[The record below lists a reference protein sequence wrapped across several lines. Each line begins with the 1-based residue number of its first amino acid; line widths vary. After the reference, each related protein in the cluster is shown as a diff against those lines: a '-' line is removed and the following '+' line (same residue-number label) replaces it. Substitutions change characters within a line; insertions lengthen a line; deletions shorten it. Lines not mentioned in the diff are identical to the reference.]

1 MSNQYCLYVQLTLN
15 PGLSTVA
22 AMSSTASK
30 EARPRRMTQQER
42 SAVTRHALLD
52 ATIESLIELGYERS
66 TTTEISERAL
76 LSRGA
81 HQHHFETRAKLFA
94 AAAER
99 LANLTWEEL
108 ERNLEQVAD
117 DAGRRREVLDVVWRT
132 FTGPLYQVAV
142 ELAVHARTDPEL
154 RADLAPLEQMMRK
167 QAVPLIRR
175 KLAGGADELS
185 ATPLTVMV
193 LATIRGL
200 AMLPMLQP
208 GSDIER
214 AWEDCRGRL
223 LELMG

>member
-1 MSNQYCLYVQLTLN
+1 
-15 PGLSTVA
+15 
-22 AMSSTASK
+22 
-30 EARPRRMTQQER
+30 MTRQ
-42 SAVTRHALLD
+42 ALLD

-99 LANLTWEEL
+99 LAILTAEEL
-108 ERNLEQVAD
+108 ERNLAQVAD
-117 DAGRRREVLDVVWRT
+117 EAGRRREVLDVVWRT
-132 FTGPLYQVAV
+132 FTGPLYQVAL

-154 RADLAPLEQMMRK
+154 RADLHPLEQMMRK

-175 KLAGGADELS
+175 KLAAGSDE
-185 ATPLTVMV
+185 AEITPVLVMA

-200 AMLPMLQP
+200 AMLPLLQP
-208 GSDIER
+208 GYDTER
-214 AWEDCRGRL
+214 AWEDCRERL
-223 LELMG
+223 VELMG